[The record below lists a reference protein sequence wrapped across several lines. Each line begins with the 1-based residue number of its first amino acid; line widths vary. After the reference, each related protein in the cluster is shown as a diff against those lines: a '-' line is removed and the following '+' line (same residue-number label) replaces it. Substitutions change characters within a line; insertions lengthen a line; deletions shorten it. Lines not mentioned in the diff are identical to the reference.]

1 MKTTIASNIAD
12 ASAAIAFA
20 LDRLE
25 PFEVT
30 MFLRDWREGKN
41 LEPWLE
47 DLTAEVQTAA

>member
-1 MKTTIASNIAD
+1 MKPTIAADIAD

-30 MFLRDWREGKN
+30 MFLRGARGK
-41 LEPWLE
+41 
-47 DLTAEVQTAA
+47 T